1 MHMLENRVPPPLV
14 GLIFA
19 GLMWSLRLTPPVID
33 WPLRW
38 RIAAAVMV
46 ASAGV
51 GFSLAGVLSFRRAKT
66 TVNPLKP
73 ETASAL
79 VVRGVYRVSRNPMY
93 VGMLLVLLAWALYLS
108 SPWTLLGPVAF
119 VAYITRFQIVPEE
132 RALAARFGASF
143 AHYCAKVRR
152 WL

>member
-1 MHMLENRVPPPLV
+1 MHMLDNRVPPPLV
-14 GLIFA
+14 GLIVA
-19 GLMWSLRLTPPVID
+19 GLMWSLRFTPPVID

-38 RIAAAVMV
+38 RIASTVMV
-46 ASAGV
+46 AFAGV
-51 GFSLAGVLSFRRAKT
+51 GFSFAGVLSFRRAKT

-79 VVRGVYRVSRNPMY
+79 VVRGIYRVSRNPMY

-108 SPWTLLGPVAF
+108 SPWTLLGPFAF

-132 RALAARFGASF
+132 HALAARFGASF
-143 AHYCAKVRR
+143 ADYCAKVRR